1 MGKKQQ
7 HEYRIT
13 TLDIIIFALA
23 TLSLIAVVRSDG
35 SDHKYKAKDQVP
47 LYANKVG
54 PFQNPR

>member
-1 MGKKQQ
+1 MEKKKQHQ
-7 HEYRIT
+7 HRIT
-13 TLDIIIFALA
+13 TLQIIVFALA
-23 TLSLIAVVRSDG
+23 VLPLISVVRSDG